1 MKQIFSVLCLLFLA
15 KYSYCQSIK
24 KHGIAVS
31 ALINHTK
38 VNGDNIYGLN
48 HQTGGFSINYIYQYN
63 NSIRLVTGID
73 YLQKGGKT
81 NIEFYNITGD
91 VIGNF
96 EQRLY
101 LNYLQT
107 PISIRFEPLVLG
119 SKNGLKQLH
128 AIFGVGA
135 YGSLLVNAFVN
146 PQYINLSHN
155 VTKLYNSLDW
165 GSYLQTGLTL
175 RLNPNYE
182 LQTNVIYSN
191 GFSNIQKNNSGT
203 NQSFSL
209 QFGINYFFVKK
220 VVPQE
225 IFQPEIIN

>member
-1 MKQIFSVLCLLFLA
+1 
-15 KYSYCQSIK
+15 
-24 KHGIAVS
+24 
-31 ALINHTK
+31 
-38 VNGDNIYGLN
+38 
-48 HQTGGFSINYIYQYN
+48 
-63 NSIRLVTGID
+63 
-73 YLQKGGKT
+73 
-81 NIEFYNITGD
+81 
-91 VIGNF
+91 
-96 EQRLY
+96 
-101 LNYLQT
+101 
-107 PISIRFEPLVLG
+107 VLG